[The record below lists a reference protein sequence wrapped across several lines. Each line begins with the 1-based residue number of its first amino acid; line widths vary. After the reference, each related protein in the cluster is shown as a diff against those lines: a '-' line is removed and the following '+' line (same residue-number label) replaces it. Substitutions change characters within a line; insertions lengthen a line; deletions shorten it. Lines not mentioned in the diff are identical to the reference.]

1 MPFFIKL
8 LSYLS
13 ENKFPCPKPI
23 ANKNNEKINRIKNKN
38 AALVTFLNGQSKN
51 KITSEECFEIGK
63 ITANTWRE
71 LNDSKSLITGFVAE
85 IDSTVCGIAHCFLR
99 PSTWHKVGYLY
110 LEDLFVDPKY
120 RGAGV
125 GRVLLDKAAEYGRE
139 IGAEK
144 LYWITKE
151 DNAQARAL
159 YDSFVKGSATGFI
172 QYEYSL

>member
-1 MPFFIKL
+1 MKVREVNSSDYETWLYLWCGYLEFYKYN
-8 LSYLS
+8 LSD
-13 ENKFPCPKPI
+13 E
-23 ANKNNEKINRIKNKN
+23 
-38 AALVTFLNGQSKN
+38 
-51 KITSEECFEIGK
+51 

-85 IDSTVCGIAHCFLR
+85 IDSKVCAIAHCFLR
-99 PSTWHKVGYLY
+99 PSTWHPVGYLY

-125 GRVLLDKAAEYGRE
+125 GRALLGKAAEYGKE
-139 IGAEK
+139 IGAER

-159 YDSFVKGSATGFI
+159 YDSFVKGAASGFI
-172 QYEYSL
+172 QYEYPL

>member
-1 MPFFIKL
+1 MKVREIASSDYDRWL
-8 LSYLS
+8 NLWHGYLEFYKS
-13 ENKFPCPKPI
+13 EVSD
-23 ANKNNEKINRIKNKN
+23 E
-38 AALVTFLNGQSKN
+38 
-51 KITSEECFEIGK
+51 

-85 IDSTVCGIAHCFLR
+85 IDSKVCGIAHCFLR

-125 GRVLLDKAAEYGRE
+125 GRALLDKAAEYGRE

-159 YDSFVKGSATGFI
+159 YDSFVKGAASGFI
-172 QYEYSL
+172 QYEYPL